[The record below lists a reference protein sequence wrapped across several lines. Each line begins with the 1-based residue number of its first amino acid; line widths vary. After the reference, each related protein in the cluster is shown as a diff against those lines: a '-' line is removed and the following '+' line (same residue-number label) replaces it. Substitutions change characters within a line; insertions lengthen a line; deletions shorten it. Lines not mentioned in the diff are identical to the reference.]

1 MNKKTKGEK
10 ERNYVRLIF
19 FDSYEYESTYKAG
32 SGSAGAAGS
41 ARGVGGGAS
50 SVESE
55 TSSGSSQQGGATRY
69 GSVARV
75 AEGAEETR
83 YLSQSWNVQ

>member
-1 MNKKTKGEK
+1 M
-10 ERNYVRLIF
+10 F

-32 SGSAGAAGS
+32 SGSAGAAGG
-41 ARGVGGGAS
+41 ARGVGVGGGS
-50 SVESE
+50 SAESE
-55 TSSGSSQQGGATRY
+55 FSSGSQQSGATRY

-83 YLSQSWNVQ
+83 YSSQKARQFYS